1 MEKPLDSQREGLY
14 RPALQTSS
22 PTHRDLLFVDILN
35 YTTNFFRLRAAWP
48 SPLMAFREVQLFV
61 DAAGR
66 SGWTLEVFIDDWCQT
81 SEAMETWRLR
91 REKEVRKRTRK
102 VPQAVNRLFGDMFTR
117 LGVRVHYSHEADN
130 DDTIVAHAFA
140 RSAAVLSADRDMYR
154 YTGIT
159 PPLRVFHSFAVHGQ
173 RLQLSERP
181 PSDRAS
187 RSCERAVIVPPP
199 ATNAA
204 MHSQWGSS
212 DGSTIAYLRG
222 SPSPL
227 TRDLGNIHL
236 AARTLRQAVYHRL
249 GVKGTVHEV
258 FPMWDGDKVAWTD
271 DHVAPDPEMSHLL
284 ADMSPDQVVA
294 RLFPDF
300 DSPPSTLRPE
310 LVHNHA
316 WAVRAVVYELLVI
329 GSGGSPSLFDMME
342 RDPFFGQPQQSG
354 SDRDSYGGRGR
365 GRDRGFGQRG
375 GRGGKPTDASRQR
388 GRGDDRYT
396 PRAGSERNEWQRGGG
411 REGGQTKG
419 REGEGRGAARDSSPW
434 ERGPVIP
441 QREGNRARAAE
452 RGARRGRGGRGTDTS
467 QRARGGRGQ

>member
-1 MEKPLDSQREGLY
+1 
-14 RPALQTSS
+14 
-22 PTHRDLLFVDILN
+22 
-35 YTTNFFRLRAAWP
+35 
-48 SPLMAFREVQLFV
+48 
-61 DAAGR
+61 
-66 SGWTLEVFIDDWCQT
+66 
-81 SEAMETWRLR
+81 
-91 REKEVRKRTRK
+91 
-102 VPQAVNRLFGDMFTR
+102 MFTR

-130 DDTIVAHAFA
+130 DDTIAAHAFA
-140 RSAAVLSADRDMYR
+140 RSAAVLSADRDMYQ

-159 PPLRVFHSFAVHGQ
+159 PPLRVFYSFAMHGQ

-199 ATNAA
+199 ATNAS

-212 DGSTIAYLRG
+212 DESTIAYLRG

-236 AARTLRQAVYHRL
+236 AARALRQAVYHRL

-258 FPMWDGDKVAWTD
+258 FPTWDGDKVAWTD
-271 DHVAPDPEMSHLL
+271 DHVAPDPEMSYLL

-310 LVHNHA
+310 LMHNHA

-342 RDPFFGQPQQSG
+342 RDPRAAATATATEAVVADETEASG
-354 SDRDSYGGRGR
+354 SAAGEEESRWTLHVSEEEGTTTIRQGPEASGTSGNEVEDARGVKQKDEKDKE
-365 GRDRGFGQRG
+365 GGQRG
-375 GRGGKPTDASRQR
+375 ILAR
-388 GRGDDRYT
+388 GREDR
-396 PRAGSERNEWQRGGG
+396 
-411 REGGQTKG
+411 
-419 REGEGRGAARDSSPW
+419 
-434 ERGPVIP
+434 
-441 QREGNRARAAE
+441 
-452 RGARRGRGGRGTDTS
+452 
-467 QRARGGRGQ
+467 